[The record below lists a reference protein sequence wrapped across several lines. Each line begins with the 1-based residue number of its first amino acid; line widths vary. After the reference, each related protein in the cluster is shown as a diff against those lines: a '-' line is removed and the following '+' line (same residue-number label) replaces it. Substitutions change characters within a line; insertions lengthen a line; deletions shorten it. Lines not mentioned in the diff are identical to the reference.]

1 MHVYFKSKNL
11 YTLHRMEYDTDLWNS
26 IKMNHP
32 QEALYRVGEHIKNET
47 INILENTWFYAL
59 ANFGAFMHFN
69 YYKWLDLCK
78 EMYTVLETA
87 EFLIA
92 DALSITLKLCF
103 LYKHANMYSIPAKL
117 HIQVLRKK
125 VLGFFSEDLKL
136 SQKGLSQFQ
145 HFLPKDEQE
154 REFCIKIVS
163 GLITLWNGKK
173 FQEFRNCLEYIDRKK
188 FEIELPSN
196 VHLKWGS
203 QHYSMNIVLWEC
215 LCILEPSF
223 EILKKLYMHHYSRKC
238 HKISMAFLLATH
250 SYLET
255 QVPDKWTEKELMII
269 QKAIEHSKDIF
280 QQIEEDTPI
289 TEDNSGQSKEPTYI
303 FENFF
308 PTSSGLNDT
317 SYINYDNTEINNKTI
332 ILKRKGKSKPVKES
346 KIDKLPYE

>member
-1 MHVYFKSKNL
+1 
-11 YTLHRMEYDTDLWNS
+11 MEYDTDLWNS
-26 IKMNHP
+26 IKLNQP

-78 EMYTVLETA
+78 EMITLLEKD
-87 EFLIA
+87 EFHIA
-92 DALSITLKLCF
+92 DSLTITLKLCF
-103 LYKHANMYSIPAKL
+103 LYKHANMYSIPPKL

-136 SQKGLSQFQ
+136 SQKGLSKFQ

-154 REFCIKIVS
+154 REFCIKIIS
-163 GLITLWNGKK
+163 GLITLWNEKK

-196 VHLKWGS
+196 IHLKWGT

-215 LCILEPSF
+215 LSILEPSF
-223 EILKKLYMHHYSRKC
+223 EILKKLYMHHYTRKC

-255 QVPDKWTEKELMII
+255 QVPDKWTDKELTII

-280 QQIEEDTPI
+280 DQIEEDTPNN
-289 TEDNSGQSKEPTYI
+289 TEKNINQSNENTFI
-303 FENFF
+303 FENFY
-308 PTSSGLNDT
+308 PTTSGMNDT
-317 SYINYDNTEINNKTI
+317 SYIQYEPMEQKNKTI
-332 ILKRKGKSKPVKES
+332 MIKHKSKNKHIKES